1 MITLVEDDYI
11 QHQNIVSA
19 QWIAEL
25 SDGTTVYQDDGHPER
40 DSQSAWLRLSMH
52 LKQTRLTIVSLKLRY
67 RSNIADTL
75 PKNAEGYFFSNMM
88 YSVFGSHSGSCYVI
102 GYKDGNI
109 IKTEDWLVPNLTL
122 LKTDQ
127 RELIFNDFLIVN
139 NHGRPIQQ
147 EN

>member
-40 DSQSAWLRLSMH
+40 SNQSSWLRLSLY
-52 LKQTRLTIVSLKLRY
+52 LKQTRLNIVSLKLRY

-75 PKNAEGYFFSNMM
+75 PRNAEGYFFSNMM

>member
-1 MITLVEDDYI
+1 MITLKEDDYI
-11 QHQNIVSA
+11 INQNIFSA

-25 SDGTTVYQDDGHPER
+25 SDGTTAYQDDGHPER
-40 DSQSAWLRLSMH
+40 SNQPSWLRLSLY
-52 LKQTRLTIVSLKLRY
+52 LKQTRLNIVSLKLRY

-75 PKNAEGYFFSNMM
+75 PRNAEGYFFSNMM
-88 YSVFGSHSGSCYVI
+88 YSIFGSHSGTCYVI
-102 GYKDGNI
+102 GYKDGDV